1 MLGSVPMTLWR
12 GRLSRSL
19 VGLYLVNALVFGAFT
34 LPRVLEERSLEQNR
48 AALRRE
54 RERERRVVTRLGERA
69 DTIRGNARDT
79 ERFYRELVA
88 PEGDLVSVLREL
100 DRAAPVPGNR
110 SFRSEQVKGARLQ
123 RFAVTMPLAGS
134 YEQLVAFLRR
144 LEAFPR
150 FVTVDRVALRES
162 EGGAGLDVVVS
173 AYYRPDREE
182 KRER

>member
-1 MLGSVPMTLWR
+1 MLGSVAMTAWR
-12 GRLSRSL
+12 QRLKRAL
-19 VGLYLVNALVFGAFT
+19 VGLYLLNALVFGAFS
-34 LPRVLEERSLEQNR
+34 LPRLLEERSLEQNR
-48 AALRRE
+48 VALLSE
-54 RERERRVVTRLGERA
+54 RDRERRAVTRLRARA
-69 DTIRGNARDT
+69 DTIRSNARDT
-79 ERFYRELVA
+79 ERFYRELA
-88 PEGDLVSVLREL
+88 ASEGDLVSVLREL
-100 DRAAPVPGNR
+100 DRAAPAAGNR
-110 SFRSEQVKGARLQ
+110 SFRSEEVKGARLQ

>member
-1 MLGSVPMTLWR
+1 MLGSVGMTLWR
-12 GRLSRSL
+12 RRLRRSL
-19 VGLYLVNALVFGAFT
+19 IGLYLLNALVFGAFT
-34 LPRVLEERSLEQNR
+34 LPRALEERGLEQNR
-48 AALRRE
+48 AALLRE
-54 RERERRVVTRLGERA
+54 RERERRVMLRLRERA
-69 DTIRGNARDT
+69 ETIRGNARDT
-79 ERFYRELVA
+79 ERFYRELVP

-100 DRAAPVPGNR
+100 DRAAPTPGNR
-110 SFRSEQVKGARLQ
+110 SFRSEEIKGARLQ

-173 AYYRPDREE
+173 AYYRPDREG